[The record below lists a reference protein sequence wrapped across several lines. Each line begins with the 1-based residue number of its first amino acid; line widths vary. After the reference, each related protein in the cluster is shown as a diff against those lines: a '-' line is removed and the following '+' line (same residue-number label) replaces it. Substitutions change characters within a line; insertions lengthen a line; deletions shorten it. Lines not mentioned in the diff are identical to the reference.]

1 MDLYGRLLGRVLL
14 PAWEAGVRRRPTM
27 DRLRALQETQ
37 WSSLEDLLAQQF
49 TDLRGLLRHAIEH
62 VPYYRTTLREAGVEP
77 NEIRTERDLLKIPL
91 LTREQAQAST
101 LTRCSTVA
109 PFVEI
114 RKSTSGTLGLPVT
127 FGYEDA
133 DTVLR
138 ASGLLENMVFAVLH
152 RVGTVRC
159 LFLRLTG
166 VIAATGFVI
175 PSTSG
180 RAALM
185 LPVFLALAR
194 AHR

>member
-1 MDLYGRLLGRVLL
+1 MCAVFLPAAIWLLPQDLSRDGRIALSVLVLAVIGWALTSIGDALIGLAAALTLAVTGALLTEKLYGALGHELIWLL
-14 PAWEAGVRRRPTM
+14 
-27 DRLRALQETQ
+27 
-37 WSSLEDLLAQQF
+37 
-49 TDLRGLLRHAIEH
+49 
-62 VPYYRTTLREAGVEP
+62 
-77 NEIRTERDLLKIPL
+77 
-91 LTREQAQAST
+91 
-101 LTRCSTVA
+101 VA
-109 PFVEI
+109 AFMI
-114 RKSTSGTLGLPVT
+114 S
-127 FGYEDA
+127 A
-133 DTVLR
+133 VLR